1 MRKYCDELNT
11 MVIFLNYENDNINSI
26 VLTCVVRTFGM
37 LDVGES

>member
-11 MVIFLNYENDNINSI
+11 MVIFLNYENENNSI
-26 VLTCVVRTFGM
+26 VLTFVVRTFGM